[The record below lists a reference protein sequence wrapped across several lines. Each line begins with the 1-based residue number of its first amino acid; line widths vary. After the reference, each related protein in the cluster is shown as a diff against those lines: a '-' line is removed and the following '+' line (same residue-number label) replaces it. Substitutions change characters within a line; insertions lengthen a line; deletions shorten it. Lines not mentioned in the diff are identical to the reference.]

1 MGSSGKKDA
10 PVAGR
15 RVVLAVNGVRHEA
28 VGADVSM
35 SLLEFLRTRTAVRG
49 PSSAAAKVSHTNP
62 TSRAYLPDL
71 YPILP

>member
-28 VGADVSM
+28 VGADLSM

-49 PSSAAAKVSHTNP
+49 PKLGCGEGESYKTRP
-62 TSRAYLPDL
+62 RAYLPDL
-71 YPILP
+71 CPILP